1 MTNKEKVQQQI
12 ADAAVERVATA
23 VDSLY
28 DNEAFVEFAT
38 KAEVAKLNLAKL
50 QKAEQDC
57 AAIVAAMPIYNVK
70 TRENRKWM
78 PSNTF
83 GLGMEVQ
90 ALLRIAT
97 GIQYSAA
104 DHKAAMLA
112 TLGVDSVVVDMI
124 AESMGSNTYF
134 SSNYNTIVEGKPADV
149 NTLVP
154 ALQLLASRMG
164 TTVDTT
170 ALNETNL
177 RNRAEVARIK
187 AEKDQAEYEATQ
199 LLSEG
204 KVVI

>member
-1 MTNKEKVQQQI
+1 MTNKEKVQKQI
-12 ADAAVERVATA
+12 AEAAVERVSTA

-28 DNEAFVEFAT
+28 DNKAFVEFAT
-38 KAEVAKLNLAKL
+38 KAEIARLNLAKL

-57 AAIVAAMPIYNVK
+57 AAIVAAMPIYNNK
-70 TRENRKWM
+70 TRENRKWL
-78 PSNTF
+78 PTNIF

-112 TLGVDSVVVDMI
+112 TLGIDSVVIDMI

-134 SSNYNTIVEGKPADV
+134 STNYNTIVEGKPANIDI
-149 NTLVP
+149 LVP
-154 ALQLLASRMG
+154 ALQLLASKLG

-177 RNRAEVARIK
+177 RNRAEIARIK